1 MVETSSTPDTT
12 TYYTITTTI
21 ILPYTLYSSMAST
34 TRPGGKRLPISCQAC
49 RIRKIRCSRDGRP
62 CQTCV
67 RRGLGAMDCV
77 YLGQPRLSSEQ
88 QTSSSSGDLQ
98 VQNELLL
105 ARIRR
110 LEGLLQKQA
119 RSSAIS
125 QPAVAGVG
133 PADSL
138 SPQTTYSTTGSSSE
152 SPDSAIGLGSQDS
165 RRPVLGHVGSLQNI
179 SGYVRYVP
187 LASQWNSV
195 VNKNST
201 GGCLQ
206 NIDAEIP
213 DDEDDLQIPLVRNG
227 SVSKEELLGVL
238 PPGKYCDILKDVYFR
253 VFSPVC

>member
-1 MVETSSTPDTT
+1 MS
-12 TYYTITTTI
+12 I
-21 ILPYTLYSSMAST
+21 A
-34 TRPGGKRLPISCQAC
+34 KA
-49 RIRKIRCSRDGRP
+49 RD
-62 CQTCV
+62 CI
-67 RRGLGAMDCV
+67 

-88 QTSSSSGDLQ
+88 TFSSSGDLQ
-98 VQNELLL
+98 TQNELLL
-105 ARIRR
+105 ARIRH
-110 LEGLLQKQA
+110 LEDLLQKQA
-119 RSSAIS
+119 A
-125 QPAVAGVG
+125 AGVG
-133 PADSL
+133 VQFQSGAADFL

-152 SPDSAIGLGSQDS
+152 SSDSAIGLGSYDT
-165 RRPVLGHVGSLQNI
+165 RGPVLGHVGSLQNV

-195 VNKNST
+195 VTKNST

-253 VFSPVC
+253 VFSPVR

>member
-1 MVETSSTPDTT
+1 
-12 TYYTITTTI
+12 
-21 ILPYTLYSSMAST
+21 MAST

-67 RRGLGAMDCV
+67 RRGLGARDCV

-88 QTSSSSGDLQ
+88 QSSSSSSSSDLQ
-98 VQNELLL
+98 IQNELLL
-105 ARIRR
+105 ARIRH
-110 LEGLLQKQA
+110 LEDLLQKQA
-119 RSSAIS
+119 RSSVA
-125 QPAVAGVG
+125 AGVG
-133 PADSL
+133 AGAADSL

-152 SPDSAIGLGSQDS
+152 SSDSAIGLGSQDS
-165 RRPVLGHVGSLQNI
+165 RGSVLGHVGSLQSSS
-179 SGYVRYVP
+179 SGYVRYLP

-195 VNKNST
+195 VSKNST

-206 NIDAEIP
+206 NIDTEIP

-238 PPGKYCDILKDVYFR
+238 PPGKYCDTLKDVYFR